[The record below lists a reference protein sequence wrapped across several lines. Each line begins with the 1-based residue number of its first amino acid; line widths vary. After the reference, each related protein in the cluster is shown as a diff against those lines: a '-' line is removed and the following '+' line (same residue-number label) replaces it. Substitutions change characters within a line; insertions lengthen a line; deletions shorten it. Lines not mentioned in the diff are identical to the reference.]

1 MSDAEIALFNARW
14 EIGLPV
20 KNSFKAIEGITDT
33 VREGLV

>member
-1 MSDAEIALFNARW
+1 MSGAEIALFNVMR

-20 KNSFKAIEGITDT
+20 KISFKAIEGITDT